1 MYWTWKHNEYIPYSI
16 GIPLPLWF
24 MQVIYLCLTGTYI
37 LLAPATVL
45 YSLSSCFLFL
55 EQSLSNWRNF
65 SISIWFRMLELWVEQ
80 LSSSPNF
87 LSLFAGVTV
96 AWEDFCSCEA
106 VNPSFT
112 WQNKN
117 VAVNNQRKVRYKGS
131 DCHILLTLSM

>member
-24 MQVIYLCLTGTYI
+24 MQVIYLCLTDTYI
-37 LLAPATVL
+37 LVAAATVL

-55 EQSLSNWRNF
+55 DEQSLSNWRNF
-65 SISIWFRMLELWVEQ
+65 SISSIWFCMLELCVEQ
-80 LSSSPNF
+80 LPSSPSILLF
-87 LSLFAGVTV
+87 FAGDTVT
-96 AWEDFCSCEA
+96 WEDFCSCEA

-117 VAVNNQRKVRYKGS
+117 VAVNNQRSQVQRFRLYA
-131 DCHILLTLSM
+131 